1 MIDSLNDALAKIT
14 GFAAV
19 SSQPNSG
26 AQGEY
31 AGLMCIRKYHESQ
44 DQKHRNV
51 CLIPVSAHGTN
62 PGKVPHQSS
71 ESTFGKTV

>member
-1 MIDSLNDALAKIT
+1 MIETLNDALAKIT

-31 AGLMCIRKYHESQ
+31 AGLMCIRKYHDSRG
-44 DQKHRNV
+44 DSNRNI

-62 PGKVPHQSS
+62 PG
-71 ESTFGKTV
+71 